1 MSHPALRR
9 YRPPETQILLLIAAL
24 GEDAPAL
31 AAWRRWTELRD
42 LDMASWPE
50 VRLIAAM
57 AQRLARL
64 DPGSPYLPRIKG
76 ISRFVWTRTQI
87 ALAGARPLL
96 AALHQAGVKML
107 VLKGGARVAQSPG
120 AAAGRLLRDVDLLVP
135 RAQWPQALEIA
146 DRLGWLP
153 ASDAPYQ
160 GRLGPTTIRQAFPEH
175 HGVGY
180 RRGEGEVDLHHSA
193 LFMCREPGADEAL
206 WQRARP
212 ATLQAV
218 PMLAPSPADE
228 LLHGLCHGALYNR
241 EPIADWALDAA
252 ALIRGGVDWAVFEAE
267 VMARSVEPYVLSGL
281 LLLSERIGLPV
292 PAPLLKRLTAR
303 VRDPYLK
310 EFEALATAVKPEQPS
325 AVDAVREAAG
335 KRASATLQRQVKAPV
350 RPRSKRVDEGKD
362 FALMPEGFAIL
373 NPLPGALD
381 PWGSLRIELE
391 VELCAVPAGSRVGL
405 ELRAAGLALRQWYSS
420 AKGKGAAKPGAN
432 LFTVELP
439 SCLLLGRGIDWVFVR
454 GLAVTPEAE
463 IRSMRLR
470 WVETIY

>member
-24 GEDAPAL
+24 GADAPAL

-42 LDMASWPE
+42 LDTASWPE

-57 AQRLARL
+57 APRLARL
-64 DPGSPYLPRIKG
+64 DPDSPYLPRIKG

-87 ALAGARPLL
+87 TLAGARPLL
-96 AALHQAGVKML
+96 AALHQAGVKLL
-107 VLKGGARVAQSPG
+107 VLKGGARVAQSPS
-120 AAAGRLLRDVDLLVP
+120 AASGRLLRDVDLLVP
-135 RAQWPQALEIA
+135 RGQWAQALEIA

-153 ASDAPYQ
+153 APDAPFQ

-175 HGVGY
+175 HGIGY

-193 LFMCREPGADEAL
+193 LLMCREPGADDAL

-212 ATLQAV
+212 ATLQAL
-218 PMLAPSPADE
+218 PMLVPSPADE
-228 LLHGLCHGALYNR
+228 LLHGLCHGALYSR

-252 ALIRGGVDWAVFEAE
+252 ALIRGGIDWTVFEAE
-267 VMARSVEPYVLSGL
+267 AAARSVEPYVLSGL
-281 LLLSERIGLPV
+281 LLLAERIGLPV
-292 PAPLLKRLTAR
+292 PPPLLKRLTAR
-303 VRDPYLK
+303 VREPYLK
-310 EFEALATAVKPEQPS
+310 EFEALATAVKPEQPGP
-325 AVDAVREAAG
+325 VDAVREAAG
-335 KRASATLQRQVKAPV
+335 KRATATLLRQAKAPA
-350 RPRSKRVDEGKD
+350 RPRSKRVVEGRD
-362 FALMPEGFAIL
+362 FTLMPEGFAIL
-373 NPLPGALD
+373 NALPGALD

-391 VELCAVPAGSRVGL
+391 VELGTVPPGGRIGL
-405 ELRAAGLALRQWYSS
+405 ELRAAGLALRQWYSPV
-420 AKGKGAAKPGAN
+420 KGKGAAKPGAN

-454 GLAVTPEAE
+454 ALPVAPEAE

-470 WVETIY
+470 WTETIC